1 MSTHN
6 FETEGAANA
15 LVDEARFL
23 ADQVRQD
30 AARSREVTQSLKLA
44 NQALEAAIFEIDVG
58 RPTTTMHRGYRGRSE
73 KLVLHKLQL
82 ECACIAIVVPAPAHG
97 RALGPSRPLC
107 RA

>member
-30 AARSREVTQSLKLA
+30 VARSREVTQSLRLA
-44 NQALEAAIFEIDVG
+44 NQALEAAIFEIEVG
-58 RPTTTMHRGYRGRSE
+58 QADNDDASG
-73 KLVLHKLQL
+73 LQGQ
-82 ECACIAIVVPAPAHG
+82 EQDACTP
-97 RALGPSRPLC
+97 
-107 RA
+107 